1 MESITPAAVLV
12 ASVNAPL
19 AVSTRS
25 PSEGA
30 PCAGASTVDGTG
42 RSSSVEDAPVVRRN
56 VPPVELDGGSDEEDD
71 VEEHR
76 SDEDQAAANSA
87 EVEAA
92 AHAIEYIADANER
105 SKMKLEWRSSK
116 MKEVVSELPFGCKDP
131 HASAETSREGGKK
144 SKWTHSHRVYNNF
157 ANFLGNAVIL
167 PAAKVAQ
174 NNDVDV
180 DAGVFKLL
188 RCMTTATPHY
198 IRAFLDSRRLGH
210 AVAGGSRP
218 IKMSTVRNDMK
229 PLGFLFAHVTLPA
242 AEGAALVSPDCRSR
256 GKPFCTKMGVE
267 TQFEQSVGA
276 DTGTHGG
283 NTMKHQVV
291 KNFKRDEQRNA
302 RAAGE
307 TRDTNAPMTVA
318 IMRGLYDNLITKHLD
333 IGELDDISETSITD
347 AKHDFQAYSVY
358 AFSFMTLARPKS
370 TLSLMHKDIKLPI
383 NRRARNVEFVE
394 E

>member
-1 MESITPAAVLV
+1 
-12 ASVNAPL
+12 
-19 AVSTRS
+19 
-25 PSEGA
+25 
-30 PCAGASTVDGTG
+30 
-42 RSSSVEDAPVVRRN
+42 VRRT
-56 VPPVELDGGSDEEDD
+56 VSPVELDRGSEEEDE

-76 SDEDQAAANSA
+76 SDEDQAASNSA

-92 AHAIEYIADANER
+92 AHGIEYIVDADER

-131 HASAETSREGGKK
+131 HAGSETSRQGRKK
-144 SKWTHSHRVYNNF
+144 AKWTHSHRVYTNF
-157 ANFLGNAVIL
+157 ANFLGDAVIL

-180 DAGVFKLL
+180 DSGVLKLL
-188 RCMTTATPHY
+188 RCMTTTTPHY

-218 IKMSTVRNDMK
+218 IKMSTVRDDMK

-242 AEGAALVSPDCRSR
+242 ADGSALVSPDYRSR

-267 TQFEQSVGA
+267 TQFKQSFGA

-283 NTMKHQVV
+283 DLMKHQVV

-307 TRDTNAPMTVA
+307 TRGTKAPMTVA
-318 IMRGLYDNLITKHLD
+318 IMRGLCDNLITKHMD
-333 IGELDDISETSITD
+333 IGEFDDISDTSITD
-347 AKHDFQAYSVY
+347 AKHNFQAYSVF
-358 AFSFMTLARPKS
+358 AFRFMTLARPKS
-370 TLSLMHKDIKLPI
+370 TLSLMHKDIKLLI
-383 NRRARNVEFVE
+383 DRRARNVESFVE
-394 E
+394 EYVSSPVSLLAHIIC

>member
-1 MESITPAAVLV
+1 
-12 ASVNAPL
+12 
-19 AVSTRS
+19 
-25 PSEGA
+25 
-30 PCAGASTVDGTG
+30 
-42 RSSSVEDAPVVRRN
+42 
-56 VPPVELDGGSDEEDD
+56 
-71 VEEHR
+71 
-76 SDEDQAAANSA
+76 
-87 EVEAA
+87 
-92 AHAIEYIADANER
+92 
-105 SKMKLEWRSSK
+105 
-116 MKEVVSELPFGCKDP
+116 
-131 HASAETSREGGKK
+131 
-144 SKWTHSHRVYNNF
+144 
-157 ANFLGNAVIL
+157 LGNAVIL

-174 NNDVDV
+174 NHDVDV

-188 RCMTTATPHY
+188 RCMTTAPPHY
-198 IRAFLDSRRLGH
+198 IRAFLDSRRLGR

-229 PLGFLFAHVTLPA
+229 PLGFLFAHGTLPA

-283 NTMKHQVV
+283 NPMKHQVV

-333 IGELDDISETSITD
+333 IGELDDIYETSITD

-358 AFSFMTLARPKS
+358 AFNFMTLARPKS

-383 NRRARNVEFVE
+383 YRRARNVELVE